1 MYLTIAVDVI
11 AGLGVFLL
19 GMKNMSE
26 GMQAIAG
33 PTMRKMINRAT
44 SNRFM
49 AVGMGTLV
57 TCLVQSSSITTVM
70 VVGLVNVGVMNIT
83 QAFGVIM
90 GANIGTTITGW
101 ILVLKIGKYGLPI
114 MGIAAIAYL
123 FSKRDRVRYV
133 ALALIGLG
141 MVFFGLELMK
151 NGFKPLRAEEGFTD
165 WFTRFAYDGS
175 YFSVLKCALVGA
187 VLTAIVQSSS
197 ATLGITIGLAT
208 SGIIDYHTAAALVLG
223 ENIGTTVTAYLA
235 SVGGSVNARRASY
248 SHIMFNLFGV
258 LWITAIFGFYS
269 HLIVQFTE
277 HNHGGAPSYS
287 EMVVDVGG
295 ESIVVESGGEV
306 FFANGETVT
315 NKKGISVVVED
326 GKKVESFPYI
336 TGAIAATHTGFNV
349 LNVLFFLPL
358 MGLMSRI
365 LVRLVPDEASGAAS
379 HLTYFD
385 VRLVDTPGLGLEQS
399 FKEITIMSEG
409 CEKMMDKLRPII
421 ADNLDDEELE
431 KKIFHREEVL
441 DVVQKEIN
449 EFLSHLLA
457 GNVTQEVM
465 EEGRNQI
472 RMADEYESIS
482 DYVTSILKLILKL
495 RNEDLQLSEVN
506 RNELLDLH
514 DHVAAYLLLV
524 NEGVRNNN
532 ADIVSKARSQGDS
545 ITHLMREYRANH
557 IERVGTDHTSPLESL
572 AISDILNG
580 YRRIKD
586 HALNIAEVVS
596 GEK

>member
-1 MYLTIAVDVI
+1 MYLTIIIDVV
-11 AGLGVFLL
+11 AGLGVFLF

-33 PTMRKMINRAT
+33 PAMRRMINLAT

-49 AVGMGTLV
+49 AVGMGTVV
-57 TCLVQSSSITTVM
+57 TALVQSSSITSVM
-70 VVGLVNVGVMNIT
+70 VVGLVNVNVMNIT

-101 ILVLKIGKYGLPI
+101 VLVLKIGKFGIPI
-114 MGIAAIAYL
+114 LGIAALVYL
-123 FSKRDRVRYV
+123 FSKRDRIRYA

-151 NGFKPLRAEEGFTD
+151 NGFKPLRNEPEFIE
-165 WFTRFAYDGS
+165 WFARFAYTGT
-175 YFSVLKCALVGA
+175 YLSVLKCALVGA
-187 VLTAIVQSSS
+187 VLTGIVQSSS

-208 SGIIDYHTAAALVLG
+208 TGIIDYPTAAALVLG
-223 ENIGTTVTAYLA
+223 ENIGTTITAFLA
-235 SVGGSVNARRASY
+235 SIGGSVNARRASY
-248 SHIMFNLFGV
+248 SHIMFNLLGV
-258 LWITAIFGFYS
+258 FWITAIFGFYS
-269 HLIVQFTE
+269 NMIMDFTE
-277 HNHGGAPSYS
+277 NTYGGPPDYMELVVEVGD
-287 EMVVDVGG
+287 EM
-295 ESIVVESGGEV
+295 IVVESGDTVNFE
-306 FFANGETVT
+306 NGDIIVY
-315 NKKGISVVVED
+315 ED
-326 GKKVESFPYI
+326 GEDVIVSDENKMESFPYI
-336 TGAIAATHTGFNV
+336 AAAIAATHTGFNIA
-349 LNVLFFLPL
+349 NVLFFLPFV
-358 MGLMSRI
+358 GSMSRL
-365 LVRLVPDEASGAAS
+365 LVRIVPDRTPGSPG

-399 FKEITIMSEG
+399 HREIVQMSEG
-409 CEKMMDKLRPII
+409 VEKMMDKLRPLIVE
-421 ADNLDDEELE
+421 NVEDEEVE

-441 DVVQKEIN
+441 DLVQKEIN

-457 GNVTQEVM
+457 GNVTQDVM

-482 DYVTSILKLILKL
+482 DYIVSILKLNIKL
-495 RNEDLQLSEVN
+495 RKEELSLSDEN

-514 DHVAAYLLLV
+514 DHVAAYLLLID
-524 NEGVRNNN
+524 EGVRTGN
-532 ADIVSKARSQGDS
+532 ADIVSKARTQGDA
-545 ITHLMREYRANH
+545 ITYLMKEYRGNH
-557 IERVGTDHTSPLESL
+557 IERIGTEHTSPLESL
-572 AISDILNG
+572 AISDILNN